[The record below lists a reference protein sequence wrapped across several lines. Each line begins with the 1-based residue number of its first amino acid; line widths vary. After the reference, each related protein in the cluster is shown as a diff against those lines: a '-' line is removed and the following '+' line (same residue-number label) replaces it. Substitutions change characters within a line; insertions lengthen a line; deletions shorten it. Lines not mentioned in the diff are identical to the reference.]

1 MGRETADQRGAVL
14 MDILANLTYGLGIAL
29 SFDNLLFCFI
39 GVLLGTLIGVLP
51 GLGPTATVA
60 MLLPVTFF
68 LPPTGA
74 IIMLAGIFYGAQY
87 GGSTTAILVKLP
99 GESSSV
105 VTCLDGYAMAQQGRG
120 GAALAIAALG
130 SLFAGCVTA
139 VIIAIAGP
147 PLASVA
153 ILFGPAEYVALLTL
167 GVIGA
172 VVLASGSL
180 TKAIAMVLLGLLLG
194 CVGTDL
200 TSGEKRLTFD
210 AVSLYDGIGFV
221 PLAMGLFGL
230 AEVIF
235 GLEETNSTGRKT
247 APITR
252 LWPTREDFRAAWP
265 AATRGTFL
273 GALLGVLPGSG
284 ATLASFASYALE
296 KKISREPQKFGTGV
310 VQGLAGPESANNAA
324 AQACFIPMLS
334 LGVPPNA
341 IMAMMI
347 GALMLQGIQPGPMVI
362 TSQPELFWGM
372 IASMLIGNLLLVL
385 LNLPLIGLWVKLL
398 SIPYALLFP
407 IILVFC
413 AIGTYSLNNNV
424 FEVSLMAGFAVLGY
438 VLRKLDCEVAP
449 LMLGFV
455 VGPMLEENMRR
466 AMLVSQGDPS
476 IFVTRPIAA
485 TMFAITILL
494 LLMMALPSFVKKR
507 DVLAE

>member
-1 MGRETADQRGAVL
+1 
-14 MDILANLTYGLGIAL
+14 MDVFANLAYGLSVAGTP
-29 SFDNLLFCFI
+29 DNLLFCFI

-60 MLLPVTFF
+60 MLLPITFF

-105 VTCLDGYAMAQQGRG
+105 VTCLDGYAMAQQGRA

-139 VIIAIAGP
+139 VVIAIAGP
-147 PLASVA
+147 PLAEIA

-180 TKAIAMVLLGLLLG
+180 PKAIAMVLLGLLIG
-194 CVGTDL
+194 CIGTDL
-200 TSGEKRLTFD
+200 TSGEKRLTFEIT
-210 AVSLYDGIGFV
+210 ALYDGIGFV
-221 PLAMGLFGL
+221 PLAMGMFGL

-235 GLEETNSTGRKT
+235 GLEETGSRGRPT
-247 APITR
+247 AAITR
-252 LWPTREDFRAAWP
+252 LWPTRQDFKDAWP
-265 AATRGTFL
+265 ASTRGTLL
-273 GALLGVLPGSG
+273 GIVLGVLPGSG

-296 KKISREPQKFGTGV
+296 KKIARDPSKFGTGA

-341 IMAMMI
+341 IMALMI
-347 GALMLQGIQPGPMVI
+347 GALMIQGIQPGPTVI

-372 IASMLIGNLLLVL
+372 IASMLIGNVMLVL

-398 SIPYALLFP
+398 RVPYALLFP
-407 IILVFC
+407 VILVFC
-413 AIGTYSLNNNV
+413 AIGTYSLNNSV
-424 FEVSLMAGFAVLGY
+424 FEVGLMAGFGVLGY
-438 VLRKLDCEVAP
+438 TLRKLNCEMAP

-455 VGPMLEENMRR
+455 VGPMLEENIRR
-466 AMLVSQGDPS
+466 TMLTSNGDPS
-476 IFVTRPIAA
+476 VFVTRPIAA
-485 TMFAITILL
+485 TMFALTALL
-494 LLMMALPSFVKKR
+494 LLSMLLPSLSRKR
-507 DVLAE
+507 EMLAE

>member
-1 MGRETADQRGAVL
+1 
-14 MDILANLTYGLGIAL
+14 MDIFANLYYGLSIAATP
-29 SFDNLLFCFI
+29 DNLMFCFI

-60 MLLPVTFF
+60 MLLPITFF

-74 IIMLAGIFYGAQY
+74 IIILAGIFYGAQY

-105 VTCLDGYAMAQQGRG
+105 VTCLDGYEMAKQGRA

-139 VIIAIAGP
+139 LVIAIAGP
-147 PLASVA
+147 PLAEIA
-153 ILFGPAEYVALLTL
+153 ILFGPAEYVALLTVGL
-167 GVIGA
+167 IGA

-180 TKAIAMVLLGLLLG
+180 PKAIAMVLLGLLIG
-194 CVGTDL
+194 CIGTDL
-200 TSGEKRLTFD
+200 TSGEKRMTFD
-210 AVSLYDGIGFV
+210 MTVLYDGIGFV
-221 PLAMGLFGL
+221 PLAMGMFGL
-230 AEVIF
+230 VEVIF
-235 GLEETNSTGRKT
+235 SLEETGGKGRAT
-247 APITR
+247 LPITR
-252 LWPTREDFRAAWP
+252 LWPTRKDFKEAWP

-273 GALLGVLPGSG
+273 GVLLGVLPGSG

-296 KKISREPQKFGTGV
+296 KKVSKEPEKFGTGA

-341 IMAMMI
+341 IMALMI
-347 GALMLQGIQPGPMVI
+347 GALMIQGIQPGPSMI
-362 TSQPELFWGM
+362 ASQPDLFWG
-372 IASMLIGNLLLVL
+372 IVASMLIGNIMLVL

-398 SIPYALLFP
+398 RVPYSLLFP

-413 AIGTYSLNNNV
+413 AIGTYSLNNSV
-424 FEVSLMAGFAVLGY
+424 FEVGLMAMFGVVGY
-438 VLRKLDCEVAP
+438 GLRKLGCEMAP

-455 VGPMLEENMRR
+455 VGPMLEENIRR
-466 AMLVSQGDPS
+466 TMLTSAGDPS
-476 IFVTRPIAA
+476 VFVTRPIAA
-485 TMFAITILL
+485 TMFAVAALL
-494 LLMMALPSFVKKR
+494 LVSMLLPAFTKR
-507 DVLAE
+507 REKLTE